1 MKGLRLWFLVVV
13 ALASSSNIMAENAA
27 GVWRGEITLNGQH
40 RGVTLSLSINGSGLT
55 GSMTAEG
62 YTDTA
67 ELLDGTV
74 NGDNVS
80 FFIESGADDVP
91 RFEFHGTITGDEL
104 KLTIYGR
111 VKTTGANLTLGD
123 GALTRS
129 K

>member
-1 MKGLRLWFLVVV
+1 VSRLRLWFLVMAV
-13 ALASSSNIMAENAA
+13 LASSMNIMAANAA
-27 GVWRGEITLNGQH
+27 GVWRGQITVNAEH
-40 RGVTLSLSINGSGLT
+40 RDVTLSLRINGSGLT
-55 GSMTAEG
+55 GTMTAEG
-62 YTDTA
+62 YSDTA
-67 ELLDGTV
+67 ELLDGSV
-74 NGDNVS
+74 DGDDVS